1 MEIVDLIHCICR
13 WISVQK
19 VSRTSFGQ
27 QTEKL
32 QLTFHLL
39 ASEHIWKSGF
49 WSFSVS
55 GSFNEIKIEHFAK
68 TICQAKSLHVIELH
82 IAYVCQQKS
91 FLEVNLEMTMT
102 LSAQSKTDE
111 IIFKKSIDMTVQY
124 KEIISNNKR
133 ILTES
138 KYSDFTF
145 IVQGTEIKVNR
156 AILATASAV
165 FDALFSSKYIETLT
179 HHCIVTHIESSI
191 FQYMLSFIYSGEL
204 PENLH
209 ETIITRKLYEAAHY
223 YQIEKLVD
231 ICKEMIHFQLSLAN
245 AEEMYEW
252 AVTYEL
258 EDVKTDAWN
267 IIRL

>member
-1 MEIVDLIHCICR
+1 MNWCGNRKFNPLYCR

-27 QTEKL
+27 QTEKI
-32 QLTFHLL
+32 QLTFHLQ
-39 ASEHIWKSGF
+39 ANEHIWKSGF
-49 WSFSVS
+49 WYFSVS
-55 GSFNEIKIEHFAK
+55 GSFNEIKIEPFAK
-68 TICQAKSLHVIELH
+68 TISQSKSLHVIELH
-82 IAYVCQQKS
+82 TAFQQKS
-91 FLEVNLEMTMT
+91 FLEVNLEMTMS

-145 IVQGTEIKVNR
+145 HVQGTKIMAHK
-156 AILATASAV
+156 AILASASAV
-165 FDALFSSKYIETLT
+165 FDKLFCTKLKESYTNDCQVL
-179 HHCIVTHIESSI
+179 HIEPLI
-191 FQYMLSFIYSGEL
+191 FKYMLSFIYSGEL
-204 PENLH
+204 PEC
-209 ETIITRKLYEAAHY
+209 ETVITRKLFEAAHY

-231 ICKEMIHFQLSLAN
+231 ICKQLIHYKLSVDN
-245 AEEMYEW
+245 AEEMYSW
-252 AVTYEL
+252 AYTYEI